1 MLCIKTLSS
10 SQLLLQFWSIK
21 LMVATNCNNGFS
33 KSYNNLSFSNKGMHP
48 CSLVKHNTNQWSF
61 LILKCTTGAS
71 IASICYFIDWILYMT
86 VLGLDIVEHPI
97 WLNIKVWI
105 CGWVSRF
112 IVRWPRSFVYYNKVP
127 SAFWSSQQKDTSPY
141 NNNKAQPRCC
151 HMYPCFFGHETDQ
164 QAQGFRLCYVNLH
177 K

>member
-10 SQLLLQFWSIK
+10 SQLLLQLWSIK

-97 WLNIKVWI
+97 WLNINPFMPVVDRNSI
-105 CGWVSRF
+105 YFPILFSDYF
-112 IVRWPRSFVYYNKVP
+112 
-127 SAFWSSQQKDTSPY
+127 DE
-141 NNNKAQPRCC
+141 
-151 HMYPCFFGHETDQ
+151 FFFSTC
-164 QAQGFRLCYVNLH
+164 AC
-177 K
+177 